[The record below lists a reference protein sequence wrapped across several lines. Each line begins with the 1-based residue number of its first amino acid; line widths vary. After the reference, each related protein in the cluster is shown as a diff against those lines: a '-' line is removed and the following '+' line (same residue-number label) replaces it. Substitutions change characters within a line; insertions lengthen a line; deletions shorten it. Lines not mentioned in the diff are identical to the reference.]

1 MAVFQHSR
9 VLLELKNVP
18 FKEKLALKSA
28 VRDNGGCICFV
39 VNEECSLVVTSDVSN
54 LSSNRLRSIQKY
66 QIPVVGLD
74 YVHKCVEKGVLL
86 PVDEYKLDTSP
97 PAAPSP
103 PSPPSSSETS
113 PTAQESKVVCEPLK
127 GPAKPAKPA
136 SLTQKAE
143 TPKEGVQVRG
153 KFRHY
158 TETDPDLPT
167 FPDDFHVAKYSIFEK
182 EQSKTWYALEL
193 QSSKGEKGWQ
203 YRVVRSRK
211 DDVLSKKAAL
221 RDTLVFLSTSEEA
234 LEVYKDLRETM
245 SKSGLKLRSN
255 FPPQAQALGSDP
267 LQQLLLEEKLNTGS
281 SSEEVNGFVQ
291 LLWIE
296 ALDCLDNTHRVAPNK
311 VSLNDVSRV
320 EGLLLQAQRK
330 LKEKKHAEVA
340 SLMDE
345 VYTLLLQKVPPPPPT
360 AKLISEK
367 LDLCQLLRDVVSVR
381 EIMLISDRHL
391 SLGMYRAL
399 RCSIEVVPP
408 GSSEF
413 QAVTSP
419 LMHSTRQ
426 IKQVLRVSRGLEL
439 QTFKGELGNIRS
451 LLHSTSP
458 SNFVG
463 VLSRGLLLPRVG
475 VERHGI
481 ERTDIGNLGSGIYF
495 SDTMSTSLKY
505 SKQCKTD
512 GSRLMLVCDVAL
524 GNTKDVYKRHL
535 TLTEAPEGYNS
546 VHGVRLSRGNGSN
559 FLDDEYVVYSPDQVK
574 LKYVVQFSIE
584 GDELKEFCP
593 EVSTP
598 SEPSTLPSTNH
609 ELTAEDDGVESVKNP
624 LEGVTAGLLDSSGQ
638 QLPLQAVNVKCKLLD
653 LLSQVIIFQTY
664 TNKSSVPI
672 EAKYVFPLDDS
683 AAVCGFEAFI
693 NGKHVV
699 GQVKEKEKA
708 RKEYKQAI
716 EKGHGAYLM
725 DQDAPDVFTISVGNL
740 PPGATVLI
748 KVTYVTELIVKDG
761 SILFS
766 LPGSVAP
773 WQESAALNQTTQV
786 TVEKVCV
793 TDEAASTREFTL
805 DVSVEMPFQISQLR
819 CLTHKINIKR
829 TDCKAVVSVLPGE
842 VMSPDGFQ
850 LSVTLY
856 ESHLPRMWVEKHPDK
871 DSQACM
877 LVFYP
882 NFDTDS
888 GSASDEV
895 VLLIDTSESM
905 KGESL
910 RMAQKIAL
918 QVLKNLDHKLRL
930 NVILFGSDHKE
941 AFLTAQ
947 PLDEAHQAA
956 KSFLKSF
963 TPVGGST
970 ELWRPLRALSLLPP
984 SRGVRNLLLLSDGHI
999 QNSEPTLKL
1008 LRDNVQHSRLFTC
1021 GLSPTANRHMLRA
1034 LAQAGG
1040 GAYEFFDTKTKHN
1053 WAEKVASQLKR
1064 MASPGCSS
1072 VSVKWQQFNPTAP
1085 LPVQAP
1091 KQLHALFNDCH
1102 TLVYGFVPHC
1112 TQATLLG
1119 NLSGQEL
1126 NTMVSTSELQK
1137 TKGTFLHK
1145 LTARAVIRD
1154 YEDGSLDTNEAEHE
1168 GKKAELKNFVVE
1180 LSKEF
1185 SILSQFTSFVAIEER
1200 DSDQTE
1206 EGFTDIPKLIAEE
1219 DVDFLSYLS
1228 WTSPDDSKRERGE
1241 VLRVVDDSGSSS
1253 EEFEEEGG
1261 GMMFSRMDTV
1271 MKAEDDDDGEEE
1283 DGFPTSDISTDGS
1296 FPEESTSPKTMA
1308 MITRQ
1313 VNLARS
1319 RSSMEPRPRMSL
1331 QSAYTEYETRD
1342 SDQTEEGFT
1351 DIPKLIAEEDV
1362 NFLSYHSWTSPDDSK
1377 RERGEVLL
1385 GVDDSGSS
1393 SEEFEEE
1400 GGGMMFSRMDTVMK
1414 AADDGEEEDGF
1425 PTSDI
1430 STDGSFPEESTSP
1443 KTMAMITRQVN
1454 LARSRSSMEPRPR
1467 MSLQSAYTEYETR
1480 AMITRQV
1487 NLARSRSS
1495 MEPRPRMSLQSAYTE
1510 YETRDISTDGS
1521 YTDYK
1526 RTTRLKESASPKKKS
1541 PRVETQ
1547 AKAFD
1552 APPPPPPP
1560 STAFQAKAFDA
1571 PPPPPPPST
1580 AFQAKAFDAPPPPPP
1595 PSTGFQAQ
1603 AFGAPPPPPPSSTG
1617 FQAQAFGS
1625 LPPQPFTGFQAQACG
1640 APPPPPSAGFQ
1651 VIAFGA
1657 PPPPP
1662 STGFQAQAFGGPPPP
1677 PSSAG
1682 FQAQAFGGP
1691 PPPPSSAGFQ
1701 ALATFAV
1708 KKKALHLD
1716 AEVSSSVDVLH
1727 AFDEDGYSSGSG
1739 LHRTGITIGGI
1750 EPSSKSLSFRG
1761 SAALPQ
1767 VKLLDLDKIL
1777 PSRRSL
1783 KFRCGVQDLEDESET
1798 APMAGQYQS
1807 NSRML
1812 IRNDGKARRQGRRES
1827 QGFTGIRKL
1836 RGEYGGQ
1843 MLRWTKIFQLQH
1855 SEGYWEITTELGEY
1869 INVDVELFA
1878 NVFLKDKGINS
1889 LGERARADILKL
1901 VATLLVLQLMRVEKL
1916 QEGKLLCTLFR
1927 LDDSSEPRPARWEEL
1942 KKAVDWVCW
1951 ADHQYPCVYSRLEF
1965 GMSWESSTRQLLGYE
1980 PVPHFSSLRGLTL
1993 QKNPVPLLVH

>member
-1342 SDQTEEGFT
+1342 
-1351 DIPKLIAEEDV
+1351 
-1362 NFLSYHSWTSPDDSK
+1362 
-1377 RERGEVLL
+1377 
-1385 GVDDSGSS
+1385 
-1393 SEEFEEE
+1393 
-1400 GGGMMFSRMDTVMK
+1400 
-1414 AADDGEEEDGF
+1414 
-1425 PTSDI
+1425 
-1430 STDGSFPEESTSP
+1430 
-1443 KTMAMITRQVN
+1443 
-1454 LARSRSSMEPRPR
+1454 
-1467 MSLQSAYTEYETR
+1467 
-1480 AMITRQV
+1480 
-1487 NLARSRSS
+1487 
-1495 MEPRPRMSLQSAYTE
+1495 
-1510 YETRDISTDGS
+1510 ISTDGS

-1541 PRVETQ
+1541 PRVETQVKTLKHKQLEKYSKEVDMLEFSSPLTLCCAALSPPSPPSTGFQ

>member
-1342 SDQTEEGFT
+1342 
-1351 DIPKLIAEEDV
+1351 
-1362 NFLSYHSWTSPDDSK
+1362 
-1377 RERGEVLL
+1377 
-1385 GVDDSGSS
+1385 
-1393 SEEFEEE
+1393 
-1400 GGGMMFSRMDTVMK
+1400 
-1414 AADDGEEEDGF
+1414 
-1425 PTSDI
+1425 
-1430 STDGSFPEESTSP
+1430 
-1443 KTMAMITRQVN
+1443 
-1454 LARSRSSMEPRPR
+1454 
-1467 MSLQSAYTEYETR
+1467 
-1480 AMITRQV
+1480 
-1487 NLARSRSS
+1487 
-1495 MEPRPRMSLQSAYTE
+1495 
-1510 YETRDISTDGS
+1510 ISTDGS